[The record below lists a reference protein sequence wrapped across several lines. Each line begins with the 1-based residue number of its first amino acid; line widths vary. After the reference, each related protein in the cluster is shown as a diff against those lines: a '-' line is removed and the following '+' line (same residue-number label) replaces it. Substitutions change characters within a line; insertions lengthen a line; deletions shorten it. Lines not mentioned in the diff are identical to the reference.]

1 MSELVPP
8 EEPPRRRPVGT
19 YVALAIDR
27 FGQVV
32 GGLCL
37 ALLLALVATQVVQ
50 RVTSGS
56 SWAWSGEV
64 AKYAMVWS
72 TFILAPH
79 LLRIGGHLRV
89 DIIEQWLTPRGER
102 IMTRLTDIVIAATC
116 AGLTWAGWGL
126 LNAPFLGSA
135 PASGIP
141 LVVVYAVPVLGLAFT
156 TVMAIGKAIFGQG
169 SAFDVEGR
177 AAAPQDV
184 I

>member
-1 MSELVPP
+1 MSELDPS
-8 EEPPRRRPVGT
+8 EERRRPRTVGT
-19 YVALAIDR
+19 YVALAMDR

-37 ALLLALVATQVVQ
+37 ALLLALVTIQVVQ

-79 LLRIGGHLRV
+79 LLRVGGHLRV

-102 IMTRLTDIVIAATC
+102 IMTRLTDILIAATC

-126 LNAPFLGSA
+126 LNAPFLGTA

-141 LVVVYAVPVLGLAFT
+141 LVLIYAVPVLGLAFT
-156 TVMAIGKAIFGQG
+156 TVMAVGKAIFGRG
-169 SAFDVEGR
+169 SAFDVEGLV
-177 AAAPQDV
+177 AAPKDV